1 MKKDSL
7 PIEWVKL
14 KSLNI
19 GFSWQDSPVLFHTN
33 SHWLTLIKSVLWVSV
48 LIYDMHFF
56 FSVNAI
62 PFFHINFKKTS
73 RTLKAPTLI
82 LILFFFF
89 FFATLHCYFCNNYQ
103 KFIFSDPICHCTVD
117 SLYSFCPSSSPLTT
131 TTLFHQRVHYGLVCS
146 CLLFILFCLLV
157 FHIPHEWNHNVI
169 VFLIQIYFT

>member
-89 FFATLHCYFCNNYQ
+89 FLQHYIATSVITTKNLFSVTPSVTVQ
-103 KFIFSDPICHCTVD
+103 LIPFIHFVPPAPPWQLQLYSINVFIMVWFVHVY
-117 SLYSFCPSSSPLTT
+117 YSFC
-131 TTLFHQRVHYGLVCS
+131 FAY
-146 CLLFILFCLLV
+146 
-157 FHIPHEWNHNVI
+157 
-169 VFLIQIYFT
+169 